1 MRAVGLAPAPRVM
14 ARNLDSGRVV
24 ATRVHVAT
32 TRIERAIGLLGRSD
46 LQLGEAMWLSPSRGV
61 HTCGMRFTIDL
72 VGLDAA
78 GTVVDRVVGMKPW
91 RLRLPRRSV
100 VGVLELPEGS
110 LDRSDTRLGHC
121 LSFQTVEAQD
131 RETPTR
137 GE

>member
-46 LQLGEAMWLSPSRGV
+46 FQLGEAMWLSPSRGV
-61 HTCGMRFTIDL
+61 HTCGMRFRIDL

-78 GTVVDRVVGMKPW
+78 GTVVDHVVGMKPW
-91 RLRLPRRSV
+91 RLRLPRRRV
-100 VGVLELPEGS
+100 VGVLELAAGS
-110 LDRSDTRLGHC
+110 LDRSDTQLGHC
-121 LSFQTVEAQD
+121 LSFQAVEAQD
-131 RETPTR
+131 LDTR
-137 GE
+137 GGGD